1 MAADCDVLVIGAGA
15 AGLIAAR
22 CAAERGSRVIL
33 AEKNKRPGVKILV
46 SGGGRCNL
54 TTTVTGPALE
64 AAYGAAA
71 GRWLRHA
78 LRAFPP
84 AALRALIEAAGV
96 PLKEEALEKVFPAS
110 DRAADVLAALLV
122 QAEAADVRLA
132 CGRPGTALAREGEG
146 FRAETPAGPLRAG
159 AVILASG
166 GRSYPQMGTTGDG
179 YRLAAMLGHSVTPTL
194 PALAPLALDAP
205 WLHALAG
212 LSLADCGLALE
223 DAAGRTLARRRR
235 PLLFTHQ
242 GLSGPGPM
250 DLAGWVEAAGA
261 GATLVLDALPTLTR
275 EQFDALLRAGIAA
288 GGRRA
293 AWTLLP
299 EVLPERL
306 RRALAD
312 QAGAGGSAASLDRA
326 GRGRLVAAA
335 KGLRLAVAGTLGFA
349 KAEVT
354 RGGIPLGEVDPRTMA
369 SRLVPGLFICGELL
383 DVDGPIGG
391 YNFQAAFATGRLAGI
406 HAGRLGGQARE
417 GAQSRPSEAGG
428 GARRLK
434 GREAQPDERKH
445 R

>member
-1 MAADCDVLVIGAGA
+1 MGPDCDVLVIGAGA
-15 AGLIAAR
+15 AGLLAAHAAAAR
-22 CAAERGSRVIL
+22 GRSVIL
-33 AEKNKRPGVKILV
+33 VEKNKRPGVKILV

-54 TTTVTGPALE
+54 TTTVTGAALE
-64 AAYGAAA
+64 AAYGPVA

-84 AALRALIEAAGV
+84 AALRAQIEAAGV
-96 PLKEEALEKVFPAS
+96 PLKEEALEKVFPVS
-110 DRAADVLAALLV
+110 DCAADVLAALLAE
-122 QAEAADVRLA
+122 AEAAGVQLQ
-132 CGRPGTALAREGEG
+132 CGRPVTALARDGDG
-146 FRAETPAGPLRAG
+146 FRADTPAGPIHAQS
-159 AVILASG
+159 VILASG

-179 YRLAAMLGHSVTPTL
+179 YRLAAMLGHTLTPTL
-194 PALAPLALDAP
+194 PALAPLRLEAP
-205 WLHALAG
+205 WVHALAG

-223 DAAGRTLARRRR
+223 DAAGRALARRRR

-250 DLAGWVEAAGA
+250 DLAGWVEEAGA
-261 GATLVLDALPTLTR
+261 GSILTLDCLPGMSRDALDA
-275 EQFDALLRAGIAA
+275 ALRAGIAA

-299 EVLPERL
+299 ASLPERL

-312 QAGAGGSAASLDRA
+312 QAGAAGNAAELDRA
-326 GRGRLVAAA
+326 ARGRLVATA

-369 SRLVPGLFICGELL
+369 SRRVPGLFIGGELL

-391 YNFQAAFATGRLAGI
+391 YNFQAAFATGRLAGL
-406 HAGRLGGQARE
+406 HA
-417 GAQSRPSEAGG
+417 
-428 GARRLK
+428 
-434 GREAQPDERKH
+434 
-445 R
+445 

>member
-1 MAADCDVLVIGAGA
+1 MPLSGDVLVIGAGA

-22 CAAERGSRVIL
+22 CAAERGCRVIL
-33 AEKNKRPGVKILV
+33 VEKNKRPGVKILA

-78 LRAFPP
+78 LRAYPP
-84 AALRALIEAAGV
+84 AALRAEIEAAGV
-96 PLKEEALEKVFPAS
+96 PLKEEALEKIFPVS
-110 DRAADVLAALLV
+110 DRAADVLAALLA
-122 QAEAADVRLA
+122 QAEAAGVRLA
-132 CGRPGTALAREGEG
+132 CGRPVTALAREGEG
-146 FRAETPAGPLRAG
+146 FRAETPAGPILAG

-179 YRLAAMLGHSVTPTL
+179 YRLAAGLGHAVTPTL
-194 PALAPLALDAP
+194 PALAPLALDAA

-212 LSLADCGLALE
+212 LTLADCTLALE
-223 DAAGRTLARRRR
+223 GGEGRVIARRRR

-250 DLAGWVEAAGA
+250 DLAGWVEAAGS
-261 GATLVLDALPTLTR
+261 GSTLVIDFLPGTSRDAL
-275 EQFDALLRAGIAA
+275 DALLRAGIAA

-293 AWTLLP
+293 AWSLLP

-306 RRALAD
+306 RRALAE
-312 QAGAGGSAASLDRA
+312 QAGAAGPAAELDRRA
-326 GRGRLVAAA
+326 RARLLAAA

-354 RGGIPLGEVDPRTMA
+354 RGGIPLDEVDPRRMA
-369 SRLVPGLFICGELL
+369 SRLAPGLFICGELL

-406 HAGRLGGQARE
+406 HAGRPGRAD
-417 GAQSRPSEAGG
+417 GASPA
-428 GARRLK
+428 
-434 GREAQPDERKH
+434 DEWNQR
-445 R
+445 